1 MSIAEF
7 LNNHGVFFEENVQ
20 LSKKTWIKTGGTCD
34 CWIVPDSV
42 HQLEDVCK
50 YLYSNKI
57 AFDIVGQTSN
67 IFFHSTYNPKT
78 VVSTVK
84 VNNYEINDG
93 IITCD
98 CGVNVA
104 KFSRECLEA
113 GYSGFYG
120 LVGLPGTVAASVYGN
135 AGCFDCSIV
144 SMLTC
149 VDVLLPDGIVHTFGK
164 EELGYTHRSSAFK
177 RKEIQGIILSV
188 KLKVEKAKDLAAE
201 KRKSEKTVV
210 YRKTKQEKPNW
221 CLGSVFSSRNEKQ
234 NVKNHIANLMA
245 KILAKLKITDQGRAY
260 KRLLLRLY
268 GYYDLNP
275 YISDKNVNTFV
286 WRDEKAEQ
294 KFERYKELMGKVY
307 DNLMI
312 EIEEKTIEK

>member
-1 MSIAEF
+1 MLQEWLIDY
-7 LNNHGVFFEENVQ
+7 GIPFEQNIS
-20 LSKKTWIKTGGTCD
+20 LSKKTWIKTGGTCAY
-34 CWIVPDSV
+34 WIVPASV
-42 HQLEDVCK
+42 QQLEDVCRF
-50 YLYSNKI
+50 LYSNNFS
-57 AFDIVGQTSN
+57 FDIVGQTSN
-67 IFFHSTYNPKT
+67 IFFHSTYNPKI

-84 VNNYEINDG
+84 VNNYEINDD

-104 KFSRECLEA
+104 MFSRECLAA

-120 LVGLPGTVAASVYGN
+120 LVGLPGTVASSVYGN

-149 VDVLLPDGIVHTFGK
+149 VDVLLPDGTVRTFGK
-164 EELGYTHRSSAFK
+164 EDLGYTHRSSAFK

-294 KFERYKELMGKVY
+294 KIERYKELMGKVY

-312 EIEEKTIEK
+312 EIEEKTIAK